1 MRRKYFLPVIFLY
14 GILLIGSC
22 AITTDDES
30 DDIAKYIGTW
40 NVNDQPAR
48 LNYTVTIVANPSNT
62 AEILLNNFADLG
74 STAVGLVVGKSVV
87 IDNQSLSSEYSV
99 NGIGSFVNNT
109 KLEFNFELNDGIDI
123 ESRIAIFSK

>member
-22 AITTDDES
+22 AIITDDES

>member
-1 MRRKYFLPVIFLY
+1 
-14 GILLIGSC
+14 
-22 AITTDDES
+22 TDDES